1 MFDYITR
8 HRKLIQVLI
17 FLFIIPPFVFFGVDR
32 LQSPVGAGMVAK
44 VGGYS
49 ITQQEFN
56 RALRE
61 RQEAIQRVSQGRA
74 APELLDSTE
83 LRSNVLEAL
92 IRQRT
97 LLNSAERAG
106 LVVTDAQLQRV
117 ITGIPAFQDEGKFSL
132 PRYQQ
137 LLRSQ
142 GLTAAMFEN
151 KVRRD
156 VLLQM
161 LDQVVGGT
169 GFASQT
175 VAERVARLSEQ
186 RREVSHFTV
195 SPGDFVGQVKLEEDA
210 AKKYHEAHPD
220 EFRIPEQA
228 RVEYVTLTVDTLLG
242 DISVDPSEVRN
253 FYESNLT
260 RFETEEQRQASHILI
275 AVDAGGDAEAKQK
288 ARAKADD
295 IYRQLKEA
303 PGRFAELAKQHSQDP
318 SSAAKGGNLG
328 YFGRGV
334 TPKAFEDAVFR
345 LKSGELSP
353 PVESVDG
360 FHIIQLLGV
369 RAGMK
374 RTLDEARGEIENEL
388 KRQRAGRKFAELA
401 ENFNNVVF
409 EQSESLKGA
418 AELARSPVRQS
429 GWIVRGGA
437 APADL
442 RNPKLLQAIFSEEV
456 VRDKRNT
463 EAVEVAPGVLAAAR
477 VIEHKPPALQP
488 FDAVSAGIAKKLT
501 AQRAAQLAA
510 QSGRELLEQLRQGKE
525 TKVAWSTPQLLGRTE
540 AKGLGEAAL
549 ASAFRADPAKLP
561 AYAGV
566 EDGRGGF
573 TLVQVTRI
581 VEADK
586 IAPERQKAIAEGLRE
601 MLGQEGMLAYVA
613 SLKQKAGIQIDKE
626 ALEKKDR

>member
-1 MFDYITR
+1 MFDFIGR
-8 HRKLIQVLI
+8 HKKLIQILL
-17 FLFIIPPFVFFGVDR
+17 FLFIIPPFAFFGVDR
-32 LQSPVGAGMVAK
+32 LQSPVGTEAVAK
-44 VGGYS
+44 VGDYR
-49 ITQQEFN
+49 ITQLEFN

-61 RQEAIQRVSQGRA
+61 RQEAIQRLAQGRA
-74 APELLDSTE
+74 APELLNSTE

-106 LVVTDAQLQRV
+106 LFVSEAQLQRV
-117 ITGIPAFQDEGKFSL
+117 IAEIPAFQSGGKFSL
-132 PRYQQ
+132 QLYQQ
-137 LLRSQ
+137 FLRSQ
-142 GLTAAMFEN
+142 GMTERMFES

-156 VLLQM
+156 VVLQM

-169 GFASQT
+169 GFVSRI

-186 RREVSHFTV
+186 QREVSHFTV
-195 SPGDFVGQVKLEEDA
+195 SPGQFVDQVKLEDDA
-210 AKKYHEAHPD
+210 AKKYYEAHPD
-220 EFRIPEQA
+220 EFRIPEQV
-228 RVEYVTLTVDTLLG
+228 RLEYVTLTVDALLG

-253 FYESNLT
+253 FYESNRT

-275 AVDAGGDAEAKQK
+275 AVDAGSDAEAKRK

-295 IYRQLKEA
+295 IYRQAKDA

-334 TPKAFEDAVFR
+334 TPQAFEDAVFR
-345 LKSGELSP
+345 LKVGELSP

-360 FHIIQLLGV
+360 FHIIQLLAV
-369 RAGMK
+369 RPGAK
-374 RTLDEARGEIENEL
+374 RTLDEARGEVENEL
-388 KRQRAGRKFAELA
+388 KRQRAGKKFAEVA
-401 ENFNNVVF
+401 ESFNNVVF
-409 EQSESLKGA
+409 EQSETLKPA
-418 AELARSPVRQS
+418 AELARSLVRQS
-429 GWIVRGGA
+429 GWIMRGGA
-437 APADL
+437 AQGDL
-442 RNPKLLQAIFSEEV
+442 NNPKLLQAIFSEDV
-456 VRDKRNT
+456 IRNKRNT
-463 EAVEVAPGVLAAAR
+463 EAVEVAPGLVVAAR
-477 VIEHKPPALQP
+477 VIEHKPSALQP
-488 FDAVSAGIAKKLT
+488 FDSVSAGIVKKLT

-525 TKVAWSTPQLLGRTE
+525 SRVTWSAPQLLGRSD

-549 ASAFRADPAKLP
+549 ASAYRVDPAKLP

-573 TLVQVTRI
+573 TLVRVTRI
-581 VEADK
+581 AEADK

-601 MLGQEGMLAYVA
+601 MLGQEEMLAYVS
-613 SLKQKAGIQIDKE
+613 SLKQKAGIQINKE
-626 ALEKKDR
+626 ALEKKQ